1 MMEPRKTPTV
11 VFIHGV
17 AAIGGAERELLLY
30 VERLPQHGL
39 TPIVICPPD
48 GALSAELRMRRAPV
62 HAAEFPPWR
71 KWTTMFRR
79 RRAVRQLAMMLE
91 RLNPDVVHVN
101 DIWWVPQT
109 MLAVNGMNLPVIAHV
124 RQEIEPPKVS
134 RYRLNHAG
142 LVLAV
147 SRQIEESIKA
157 SGIDAA
163 RVRTLYSGLDLPPGA
178 LACDRQAVRR
188 QLSIP
193 PDALLLGTVA
203 NLFERKGYDVMLA
216 ALARVVKTEPSVQY
230 VIVGTGDPAYERAL
244 RSQVQAL
251 ELSRHVQ
258 FAGFQ
263 DPVYPY
269 IAAMDLY
276 VQPSRMEGFGIA
288 VIEAMAMGKA
298 VIGTATGGLPE
309 VIVHEETGLLVPP
322 DDPGALAEAVR
333 VLLKNLEKRERFAR
347 AGQDRAK
354 THFTIDAMMQGLT
367 SAYAAIAP
375 VAPIAAEGDRA

>member
-1 MMEPRKTPTV
+1 
-11 VFIHGV
+11 
-17 AAIGGAERELLLY
+17 
-30 VERLPQHGL
+30 
-39 TPIVICPPD
+39 
-48 GALSAELRMRRAPV
+48 
-62 HAAEFPPWR
+62 
-71 KWTTMFRR
+71 
-79 RRAVRQLAMMLE
+79 
-91 RLNPDVVHVN
+91 
-101 DIWWVPQT
+101 
-109 MLAVNGMNLPVIAHV
+109 
-124 RQEIEPPKVS
+124 VS
-134 RYRLNHAG
+134 RYRLNQAS

-147 SRQIEESIKA
+147 SRQIEHSIRC
-157 SGIDAA
+157 SGVEPA
-163 RVRTLYSGLDLPPGA
+163 RIRTLYSGLDLPPSA
-178 LACDRQAVRR
+178 LTCDRQAVRR

-193 PDALLLGTVA
+193 SEVLLLGTVA
-203 NLFERKGYDVMLA
+203 NLFERKGYDVMLD
-216 ALARVVKTEPSVQY
+216 ALARVAHMEPAVQY
-230 VIVGTGDPAYERAL
+230 LIVGTGDRAYERAL

-251 ELSRHVQ
+251 NLSRHVH

-322 DDPGALAEAVR
+322 DDSAALAEAIA
-333 VLLKNLEKRERFAR
+333 VLLKSSEKRERFAR

-367 SAYAAIAP
+367 SAYAAITP
-375 VAPIAAEGDRA
+375 VAPIAPEGDRA